1 MRYTNI
7 LTLGIGLG
15 LTIGVIAV
23 GCSATSTE
31 STFGNTGGSSGTE
44 TGGAAGQA
52 GAGGQG
58 GGAST
63 GGAGGAGGDG
73 GSIIFP
79 MDDGGPPPLMP
90 GEVYGHSS
98 GTLFKL
104 EPYSQVVTTIG
115 PFNGCSSVIDLAID
129 KDSKIIATTFDGIYW
144 VDKTNAKCTL
154 IAQGGY
160 PNSLSFV
167 PEGILD
173 PVKEV
178 LVGYQNSTYV
188 RIDTTSGQIAQLGSI
203 GNGYYS
209 SGDIVSVKGGGTYL
223 TVKGNECGDCL
234 FEVNPKTGAMI
245 KNWGATG
252 FNSVFGIAYW
262 AGTVY
267 GFTNDGQLFE
277 MKFIN
282 NQTLVTTEIP
292 IPNAPNGLS
301 FWGAGSTTIA
311 PIVPPP
317 K

>member
-7 LTLGIGLG
+7 LTLGMILG
-15 LTIGVIAV
+15 LTTGAAAV
-23 GCSATSTE
+23 GCSATNTE
-31 STFGNTGGSSGTE
+31 STFGNDGGSGGSNA
-44 TGGAAGQA
+44 GGAAGQGGSA
-52 GAGGQG
+52 GEGQG
-58 GGAST
+58 GGSAT
-63 GGAGGAGGDG
+63 GGAGGDG
-73 GSIIFP
+73 GGIIFP
-79 MDDGGPPPLMP
+79 MDDGGAPPLMP

-98 GTLFKL
+98 STLFKL
-104 EPYSQVVTTIG
+104 EPYTQVVTTIG
-115 PFNGCSSVIDLAID
+115 PFKGCSSVIDLAID

-144 VDKTNAKCTL
+144 VDKTNAKCTW
-154 IAQGGY
+154 IADGAY

-173 PVKEV
+173 PTKEV

-188 RIDTTSGQIAQLGSI
+188 RIDTSTGQITQLGSI
-203 GNGYYS
+203 GNGYIS

-234 FEVNPKTGAMI
+234 FEVNPKTGAMV

-252 FNSVFGIAYW
+252 FGSVFGIAYW

-267 GFTNDGQLFE
+267 GFTNGGELFE
-277 MKFIN
+277 MKFVN

>member
-188 RIDTTSGQIAQLGSI
+188 RIRRVGKSR
-203 GNGYYS
+203 S
-209 SGDIVSVKGGGTYL
+209 SARLAMGTIR
-223 TVKGNECGDCL
+223 
-234 FEVNPKTGAMI
+234 AAI
-245 KNWGATG
+245 
-252 FNSVFGIAYW
+252 
-262 AGTVY
+262 
-267 GFTNDGQLFE
+267 
-277 MKFIN
+277 
-282 NQTLVTTEIP
+282 
-292 IPNAPNGLS
+292 S
-301 FWGAGSTTIA
+301 FPSKVAERI
-311 PIVPPP
+311 
-317 K
+317 